1 MGIMEITE
9 IRRNVL
15 INMLKMLSLIRMT
28 GEKIVEEYPKQE
40 MKCPVHLSIGQE
52 ASAVGV
58 CASLEKGDVAF
69 SNHRCHAHYLAKGGD
84 LKKMIAEL
92 YGRATGC
99 TGGWGGSMHLTD
111 VKAGLLG
118 SSSIVSG
125 SISIAV
131 GAALAL
137 KMQKKNNVSVA
148 FFGDGAAEEGVLY
161 ESMNFASMMGLSVVF
176 VCENN
181 MLAVDTGLRIR
192 QPNNIYKR
200 GRSLNVHG
208 YRINGQN
215 AIHVYKIAK
224 KAIDECRKTKKP
236 VLLECVVE
244 RWAGHVS
251 PNYTPTDNCPLDN
264 LKRDLLNNKLVSK
277 KEVEEIYKANRE
289 KIKKAFLFAKESPVS
304 SLNGRTMK

>member
-1 MGIMEITE
+1 MNTKK
-9 IRRNVL
+9 NVFVR
-15 INMLKMLSLIRMT
+15 MFETLSLIRAV
-28 GEKIVEEYPKQE
+28 GEKIVEEYSKQE

-69 SNHRCHAHYLAKGGD
+69 SNHRCHAHYIAKGGN
-84 LKKMIAEL
+84 LNKMIAEL
-92 YGRATGC
+92 YGRETGC

-111 VKAGLLG
+111 IEAGLLG

-131 GAALAL
+131 GAAMAL

-148 FFGDGAAEEGVLY
+148 FFGDGAAEEGVFY
-161 ESMNFASMMGLSVVF
+161 ESMNFASIMKLPVVF

-181 MLAVDTGLRIR
+181 RLAVDTELHIR
-192 QPNNIYKR
+192 QPDNIYER
-200 GRSLNVHG
+200 GVHLGVPG
-208 YRINGQN
+208 YRIDSQN
-215 AIHVYKIAK
+215 AIQVYAVAK
-224 KAIDECRKTKKP
+224 KAIDECRKIKRP

-251 PNYTPTDNCPLDN
+251 PNYTPTSNCPVNN
-264 LKRDLLNNKLVSK
+264 LKMELLDKGLIS
-277 KEVEEIYKANRE
+277 EVEAEEIHRANRK
-289 KIKKAFLFAKESPVS
+289 KIEKAFVFAQKSKNS
-304 SLNGRTMK
+304 SLERRFKC

>member
-1 MGIMEITE
+1 METTE
-9 IRRNVL
+9 IERSVL
-15 INMLKMLSLIRMT
+15 INMLKLLSLIRMV

-58 CASLEKGDVAF
+58 CAGLGKGDVAF
-69 SNHRCHAHYLAKGGD
+69 SNHRCHAHYLAKGGN

-111 VKAGLLG
+111 IKAGLLG

-148 FFGDGAAEEGVLY
+148 FFGDGAAEEGVFY
-161 ESMNFASMMGLSVVF
+161 ESLNFASKMNLPVIF

-181 MLAVDTGLRIR
+181 MLAVDTGLHIR
-192 QPNNIYKR
+192 QPNNIYER
-200 GRSLNVHG
+200 GFGLGVFGH
-208 YRINGQN
+208 RINGQN
-215 AIHVYKIAK
+215 AIEVYEIAK
-224 KAIDECRKTKKP
+224 RAIDECRKTKRP

-244 RWAGHVS
+244 RWASHVS

-264 LKRDLLNNKLVSK
+264 LKRYLLDRGLISR
-277 KEVEEIYKANRE
+277 KEVEEIRKANQE
-289 KIKKAFLFAKESPVS
+289 KIKKAFVFAKESPVS
-304 SLNGRTMK
+304 SLNGRIMK

>member
-1 MGIMEITE
+1 METIG
-9 IRRNVL
+9 IRRNAL
-15 INMLKMLSLIRMT
+15 IDMLKMLSLIRMV
-28 GEKIVEEYPKQE
+28 GDKIVEEYPKQE

-58 CASLEKGDVAF
+58 CAGLGKGDVAF
-69 SNHRCHAHYLAKGGD
+69 SNHRCHAHYLAKGGN

-92 YGRATGC
+92 YGKATGC

-125 SISIAV
+125 SIPIAV

-148 FFGDGAAEEGVLY
+148 FFGDGAAEEGVFY
-161 ESMNFASMMGLSVVF
+161 ESMNFASMMNLPVIF

-181 MLAVDTGLRIR
+181 MLAVDTEIHTR

-200 GRSLNVHG
+200 GEHLNVFGHKV
-208 YRINGQN
+208 YGQN
-215 AIHVYKIAK
+215 AIKVYMVAK
-224 KAIDECRKTKKP
+224 EAIDECRKTKRP

-264 LKRDLLNNKLVSK
+264 LKRDLLDKGLISG
-277 KEVEEIYKANRE
+277 KEVEEIYKTNRE
-289 KIKKAFLFAKESPVS
+289 KIEKAFLFAKESSVS
-304 SLNGRTMK
+304 SLDGRMK

>member
-1 MGIMEITE
+1 METIG

-15 INMLKMLSLIRMT
+15 INMLKMLSLIRMV
-28 GEKIVEEYPKQE
+28 GDKIVEEYPKQK

-58 CASLEKGDVAF
+58 CANLERDDVIF
-69 SNHRCHAHYLAKGGD
+69 SNHRCHAHYLAKGGNINR
-84 LKKMIAEL
+84 MIAEL

-118 SSSIVSG
+118 SSSMVSG
-125 SISIAV
+125 SIPIAV

-148 FFGDGAAEEGVLY
+148 FFGDGAAEEGVFY
-161 ESMNFASMMGLSVVF
+161 ESMNFASMMSLPVVF

-181 MLAVDTGLRIR
+181 MLAVDTGIHTR

-200 GRSLNVHG
+200 GEHLNVTGHKV
-208 YRINGQN
+208 YGQN
-215 AIHVYKIAK
+215 AIQVYKVAK
-224 KAIDECRKTKKP
+224 KAIDECRKTKRP

-264 LKRDLLNNKLVSK
+264 LKRDLLDTGLISG
-277 KEVEEIYKANRE
+277 KEVEEICKTNRE
-289 KIKKAFLFAKESPVS
+289 KIEKAFLFAKESPVS
-304 SLNGRTMK
+304 SLNGGIMK

>member
-1 MGIMEITE
+1 METIE
-9 IRRNVL
+9 IERNVL
-15 INMLKMLSLIRMT
+15 VNMLKMLSLIRMV

-69 SNHRCHAHYLAKGGD
+69 SNHRCHAHYLAKGGN
-84 LKKMIAEL
+84 LNKMIAEL

-111 VKAGLLG
+111 IEAGLLG

-148 FFGDGAAEEGVLY
+148 FFGDGAAEEGVFY
-161 ESMNFASMMGLSVVF
+161 ESMNFASMMSLPVVF

-181 MLAVDTGLRIR
+181 MLAVDTGIHTR

-200 GRSLNVHG
+200 GEHLNVVG
-208 YRINGQN
+208 YKVYSQN
-215 AIHVYKIAK
+215 AIQVYRIAK
-224 KAIDECRKTKKP
+224 EIIDECRKTKRP

-251 PNYTPTDNCPLDN
+251 PNYTPTDNCPLEN
-264 LKRDLLNNKLVSK
+264 LKRDLLDGGLISR
-277 KEVEEIYKANRE
+277 KEVEEMYKTNRG
-289 KIKKAFLFAKESPVS
+289 KIEKAFVFAKESPVS
-304 SLNGRTMK
+304 SLNGRIVK

>member
-1 MGIMEITE
+1 MKVMEIE
-9 IRRNVL
+9 RNVL
-15 INMLKMLSLIRMT
+15 VSMLKMLSLIRMT

-84 LKKMIAEL
+84 LNKMIAEL

-99 TGGWGGSMHLTD
+99 TNGWGGSMHLTD
-111 VKAGLLG
+111 IEMGLLG

-125 SISIAV
+125 SIPIAV

-148 FFGDGAAEEGVLY
+148 FFGDGAAEEGVFY
-161 ESMNFASMMGLSVVF
+161 ESMNFASMMNLPVVF

-181 MLAVDTGLRIR
+181 MLAVDTGIHTR

-200 GRSLNVHG
+200 GEHLNVVG
-208 YRINGQN
+208 YKVFGQN
-215 AIHVYKIAK
+215 AIQVYGVAK
-224 KAIDECRKTKKP
+224 KVINECRETKRP

-264 LKRDLLNNKLVSK
+264 LKKYLLDRGLISN
-277 KEVEEIYKANRE
+277 EEIEEIYKANRE
-289 KIKKAFLFAKESPVS
+289 KIEKAFVFGKESPVS
-304 SLNGRTMK
+304 FLDGRIMK

>member
-1 MGIMEITE
+1 METTE
-9 IRRNVL
+9 IERSVL
-15 INMLKMLSLIRMT
+15 INMLKLLSLIRMV

-58 CASLEKGDVAF
+58 CAGLGKGDVAF
-69 SNHRCHAHYLAKGGD
+69 SNHRCHAHYLAKGGN

-148 FFGDGAAEEGVLY
+148 FFGDGAAEEGVFY
-161 ESMNFASMMGLSVVF
+161 ESMNFASMMNLPIVF

-181 MLAVDTGLRIR
+181 MLAVDTEIHIR

-200 GRSLNVHG
+200 GEHLNVFG
-208 YRINGQN
+208 YKVYGQN
-215 AIHVYKIAK
+215 AIQVYEVAK
-224 KAIDECRKTKKP
+224 KAIDKCRETKRP

-264 LKRDLLNNKLVSK
+264 LKRDLLDKRLISG
-277 KEVEEIYKANRE
+277 KEVEEIYKTNRE
-289 KIKKAFLFAKESPVS
+289 KIEKAFVFAKESPVS
-304 SLNGRTMK
+304 SLDGRIMK